1 MKRIS
6 FCSFALVFWLIAFS
20 TFFSIRVEQWMTPV
34 ITTTASNQFDE
45 LPLDCLQWEDE
56 MNARLFTVQE
66 GTNWSL
72 GTRAR
77 EVSPLQYMI
86 LPEAVS
92 LVAGGGGY
100 GSSYIR
106 YSTKRVEDG
115 GLVEKKQGKTEKL
128 PDNLLVYQ
136 EEDSAPTLQGEEVEQ
151 PFMEKREMA
160 KLEAAKVYSLNELT
174 AFFRQVL
181 VLSILPAEFFL
192 LLGLWAAS
200 LRLAKE
206 PRNNRKVLGINL
218 LLALLLLGTVP
229 LILGAVTLAQS
240 LLPQDIIVEAGH
252 YTREFSEIFSA
263 LERFVAEGN
272 QTAGAALSQVH
283 TDLWISLGILLAG
296 VGLGVGAFF
305 FETARHPRKIA
316 RKSRQKHIP
325 RHGRA

>member
-34 ITTTASNQFDE
+34 ITTSGANQLDE

-56 MNARLFTVQE
+56 MNARLFQVQE
-66 GTNWSL
+66 GTDWSL

-77 EVSPLQYMI
+77 EVSPLQYVI

-136 EEDSAPTLQGEEVEQ
+136 GEDSAPSLQEAEVEQ
-151 PFMEKREMA
+151 PFMEKREKA
-160 KLEAAKVYSLNELT
+160 NLEADKVYSLNELS
-174 AFFRQVL
+174 AFFGAL
-181 VLSILPAEFFL
+181 VLLAILPAEFLF

-200 LRLAKE
+200 LRLAKQ
-206 PRNNRKVLGINL
+206 PRKNRVKLGINI
-218 LLALLLLGTVP
+218 LLALLLLGSVP
-229 LILGAVTLAQS
+229 LLLNAVTLAQS
-240 LLPQDIIVEAGH
+240 LLPQDVIVEIGH
-252 YTREFSEIFSA
+252 YTAEFSEILGA
-263 LERFVAEGN
+263 LERFSAEGN
-272 QTAGAALSQVH
+272 AIAGTALSQVH
-283 TDLWISLGILLAG
+283 TSLWASLGVLLAG
-296 VGLGVGAFF
+296 AGLGVGAFF
-305 FETARHPRKIA
+305 LEIA
-316 RKSRQKHIP
+316 RKSKKKHTP
-325 RHGRA
+325 RHGKA